1 MILKYGQCQIACTL
15 IKNTEDT
22 YSSQELKPKFNLLKA
37 KQKTD
42 NKIINSVEKLK
53 KIVMIVKL
61 GNASFKF
68 LPAIVTSW
76 LSLANQSGAVR
87 KHHTPSSNQGSQ
99 G

>member
-1 MILKYGQCQIACTL
+1 MILKYEQCQIACNL
-15 IKNTEDT
+15 IKNTDDT
-22 YSSQELKPKFNLLKA
+22 YSSQELKSKFKLVKT

-61 GNASFKF
+61 GNASFKL
-68 LPAIVTSW
+68 LPAVVISW

>member
-1 MILKYGQCQIACTL
+1 MILKYEQCQIAYNL
-15 IKNTEDT
+15 IKNTDDT
-22 YSSQELKPKFNLLKA
+22 YSSQELKSKFKLVKT

-61 GNASFKF
+61 GIASFKL
-68 LPAIVTSW
+68 LPAIVISW